1 MWAGGLE
8 GRCLAGFV
16 VCKNVWHHFSGSTL
30 RRGKKRGGVQGALEG
45 RRAVSFLGVFWFSG
59 LTAIDTGHSA
69 SAVIMLALFSTLP
82 LALFYSF
89 SPALSL
95 CLYVF
100 LSVLSLSHLQALENY
115 VNELC

>member
-1 MWAGGLE
+1 MASFFRLDFVWGKEE
-8 GRCLAGFV
+8 G
-16 VCKNVWHHFSGSTL
+16 VCK
-30 RRGKKRGGVQGALEG
+30 G

-69 SAVIMLALFSTLP
+69 STVIMLALFSTRP
-82 LALFYSF
+82 LALFCSLYCS
-89 SPALSL
+89 LSL
-95 CLYVF
+95 SLYVF

>member
-1 MWAGGLE
+1 MASFFRLD
-8 GRCLAGFV
+8 FV
-16 VCKNVWHHFSGSTL
+16 WGKEEAVCK
-30 RRGKKRGGVQGALEG
+30 G

-69 SAVIMLALFSTLP
+69 STVIMLALFPTRP
-82 LALFYSF
+82 LALFYSL
-89 SPALSL
+89 SCSLSL
-95 CLYVF
+95 SLYVF